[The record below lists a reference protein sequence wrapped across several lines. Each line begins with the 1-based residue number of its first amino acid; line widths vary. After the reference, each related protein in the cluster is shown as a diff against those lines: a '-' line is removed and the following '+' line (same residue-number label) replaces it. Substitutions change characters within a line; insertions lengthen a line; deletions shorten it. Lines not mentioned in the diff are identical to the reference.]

1 MRNNS
6 SECYQPDI
14 FKVLAGINMTT
25 GFISA
30 LCSVV
35 VLVILIG
42 LKKYCFHTQRLIM
55 YLHISVV
62 IRGIISLIDFNAFL
76 STSDSLYCTFCG
88 FMENYT
94 VFIQLIAIWWIVLD
108 LFLMSMYH
116 FYVQW
121 KFEVIQFLSTFFVPL
136 LFVWIP
142 LIPQLDFY
150 GYNGAFCGIR
160 NINYGTC
167 RTNNPGYLGYLLMR
181 LLPLAVS
188 LIAIIILYV
197 VALIKLKR
205 ESRQYQGI
213 FDPNHRIET
222 EQFIKT
228 SILQIYPL
236 IYFFFNIFPVIYA
249 VVMFIKPG
257 KAHPYFGGLAI
268 LGWNLQGVAI
278 AMAYTLDKKT
288 LSRIKMS
295 CVKLHLSNQN
305 KRSVT
310 IDSYQSSLLYA
321 SHGDSL
327 TGTNNY
333 DSIL

>member
-6 SECYQPDI
+6 SECYQPDM
-14 FKVLAGINMTT
+14 FKVLAVINMTT

-30 LCSVV
+30 LCSVI

-42 LKKYCFHTQRLIM
+42 LQKHYFHTQRLIM

-76 STSDSLYCTFCG
+76 STNDSPYCTFCG
-88 FMENYT
+88 FMQSY
-94 VFIQLIAIWWIVLD
+94 VIFVQLIAILWIVLD
-108 LFLMSMYH
+108 LFLMSIYH
-116 FYVQW
+116 FYAQW
-121 KFEVIQFLSTFFVPL
+121 KFEVIQVLSTFFVPL

-142 LIPQLDFY
+142 IIPKLNLY

-160 NINYGTC
+160 NINYETC
-167 RTNNPGYLGYLLMR
+167 TVNNAGYLGYLLMR
-181 LLPLAVS
+181 LLPLTVS

-197 VALIKLKR
+197 VVLIKLKH

-222 EQFIKT
+222 EQFIKA

-249 VVMFIKPG
+249 SVMFFKPG
-257 KAHPYFGGLAI
+257 NAHPYFGVLAI

-278 AMAYTLDKKT
+278 AMAYALDKKT
-288 LSRIKMS
+288 LSRVKMS
-295 CVKLHLSNQN
+295 CMKLCLSNQT
-305 KRSVT
+305 KHSVMIT
-310 IDSYQSSLLYA
+310 SYQSSFLYA

-327 TGTNNY
+327 KGTI
-333 DSIL
+333 SIKD